1 MKNLTATILL
11 DERLNTF
18 PLRLD
23 TRQVYLLLPI
33 QHWTEGS
40 SQQNK
45 AKQKKRHS
53 SEERKKYIS
62 LFTAEKTIC
71 TENPTEKYITNEWVE
86 ESSRIQDQYKNQLY
100 FYVLAIKKLKIGIKK
115 ASMTYNRI

>member
-1 MKNLTATILL
+1 MRNLTATILL

-45 AKQKKRHS
+45 AKQKK
-53 SEERKKYIS
+53 
-62 LFTAEKTIC
+62 
-71 TENPTEKYITNEWVE
+71 
-86 ESSRIQDQYKNQLY
+86 
-100 FYVLAIKKLKIGIKK
+100 
-115 ASMTYNRI
+115 